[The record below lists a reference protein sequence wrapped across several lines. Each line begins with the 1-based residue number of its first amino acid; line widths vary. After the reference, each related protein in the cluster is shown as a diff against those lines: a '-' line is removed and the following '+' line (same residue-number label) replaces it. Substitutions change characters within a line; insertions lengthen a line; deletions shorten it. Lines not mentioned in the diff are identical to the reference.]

1 VAMRG
6 RTRPGPSRPT
16 LRDVSD
22 AAAYPSEWESD
33 VVLRDGGTV
42 RLRPM
47 RRDDG
52 EHLLQLYSR
61 LSDESLYLRFF
72 SPVPA
77 PTARDLELLTAT
89 DYDRRFAIVAELGEE
104 VVAVAR
110 SLRLPRPPESAEIAF
125 TVEDDQQGRG
135 LGTVM
140 LEHLA
145 AIAREKGI
153 RRFVASTMTH
163 NTRMLG
169 VFADAGFDV
178 NRTVEGG
185 VVEVSFDIEPTDASR
200 QAQHHREQVSEA
212 RSVVRILAPTSVAV
226 VGASRHAGT
235 IGYGVLTNLL
245 DGGFKGPVY
254 PVNPNAASI
263 ADVPAFPT
271 VDAVP
276 GPVDLAVVCVPAPSV
291 PAVVDDCV
299 RKGVQGL
306 VVISAGFA
314 EVDAVH
320 GHTER
325 DLVERARR
333 NGMRMIGPNCMGVV
347 NTNPAVAM
355 NATFAPFLPVVGR
368 VGFAS
373 QSGGLGIALLARS
386 AELGLGISTF
396 VSLGNKADLSSNDL
410 LQYWEEDPETDVILL
425 YLESFGNP
433 RKFARLARRVS
444 RHKPIIAV
452 KSGRSTAGAR
462 GTSSHTAAL
471 AAPDAAVD
479 ALFAQAGVI
488 RVDTLEELYD
498 TAAVVLHQPLPPGR
512 RVSIVTNGG
521 GPGILAADA
530 CAAAGLEVPELS
542 DTTQARLRT
551 FVLPDAGVRN
561 PVDLIASASAE
572 IYERTLDTLIEDPDI
587 DALLVIFVPPL
598 VTQPEEVAAVINAA
612 AGRAGDKPVIAC
624 FLGRQGMLEMLGGD
638 TGGGATAGTLRRVP
652 SFAFPEAAA
661 AALGRAAAHQ
671 EWRRRPEGEVP
682 TFADARID
690 LARRMVAD
698 RLASTPDGEWLDA
711 ATATGLLQ
719 AMGIPA
725 AGTAVG
731 HDVDAAVARA
741 EELGFPVVLKAAS
754 PSILHKTE
762 RGAVRLGLRDATAVR
777 EAFAAMHDALGE
789 EMGGAILQK
798 MVEPGVE
805 TIVGVTRDPSFGSL
819 VLFGMGGVQAELLR
833 DTALRIVPLTDVD
846 ASEMIRSLRSSALLF
861 GFRGSEPVDSAALEE
876 VLVRV
881 GLLAEHVPEIAELDC
896 NPVVVSPQGAVVVD
910 VKVRL
915 APVPLGPPPGVRRL
929 RDA

>member
-1 VAMRG
+1 M
-6 RTRPGPSRPT
+6 
-16 LRDVSD
+16 SD
-22 AAAYPSEWESD
+22 AAAYPPEWESD

-110 SLRLPRPPESAEIAF
+110 YIRLTRPSESAEIAF

-347 NTNPAVAM
+347 NTNPGSRDERHVRAVPPRRG
-355 NATFAPFLPVVGR
+355 TGR
-368 VGFAS
+368 
-373 QSGGLGIALLARS
+373 LRLAIRWPRHRS
-386 AELGLGISTF
+386 A
-396 VSLGNKADLSSNDL
+396 
-410 LQYWEEDPETDVILL
+410 
-425 YLESFGNP
+425 
-433 RKFARLARRVS
+433 R
-444 RHKPIIAV
+444 
-452 KSGRSTAGAR
+452 
-462 GTSSHTAAL
+462 
-471 AAPDAAVD
+471 
-479 ALFAQAGVI
+479 
-488 RVDTLEELYD
+488 
-498 TAAVVLHQPLPPGR
+498 
-512 RVSIVTNGG
+512 
-521 GPGILAADA
+521 
-530 CAAAGLEVPELS
+530 
-542 DTTQARLRT
+542 
-551 FVLPDAGVRN
+551 
-561 PVDLIASASAE
+561 
-572 IYERTLDTLIEDPDI
+572 
-587 DALLVIFVPPL
+587 
-598 VTQPEEVAAVINAA
+598 
-612 AGRAGDKPVIAC
+612 
-624 FLGRQGMLEMLGGD
+624 
-638 TGGGATAGTLRRVP
+638 
-652 SFAFPEAAA
+652 
-661 AALGRAAAHQ
+661 ALGRA
-671 EWRRRPEGEVP
+671 RP
-682 TFADARID
+682 
-690 LARRMVAD
+690 
-698 RLASTPDGEWLDA
+698 
-711 ATATGLLQ
+711 
-719 AMGIPA
+719 
-725 AGTAVG
+725 G
-731 HDVDAAVARA
+731 H
-741 EELGFPVVLKAAS
+741 
-754 PSILHKTE
+754 LH
-762 RGAVRLGLRDATAVR
+762 
-777 EAFAAMHDALGE
+777 
-789 EMGGAILQK
+789 
-798 MVEPGVE
+798 
-805 TIVGVTRDPSFGSL
+805 
-819 VLFGMGGVQAELLR
+819 
-833 DTALRIVPLTDVD
+833 
-846 ASEMIRSLRSSALLF
+846 
-861 GFRGSEPVDSAALEE
+861 
-876 VLVRV
+876 
-881 GLLAEHVPEIAELDC
+881 
-896 NPVVVSPQGAVVVD
+896 
-910 VKVRL
+910 VRL
-915 APVPLGPPPGVRRL
+915 AREQGRPEQQRPPPVLGGGSRDRRDPPVSRVVREPAQVRAARASSVAAQADHRRQERSEHGRRTRYL
-929 RDA
+929 IAHGRSRRARCRS